1 MNYLR
6 KVWTIVWKD
15 LLTELR
21 SREMIASMLVFA
33 LLVLF
38 IFNFAFEL
46 RVEQVTAV
54 APGVLWV
61 TFIFA
66 GMLGLSRAF
75 VMEKDQGCWDGLLLS
90 PVDRS
95 VLYFGKMLSNVLF
108 MLIVEAIA
116 LPAFVVLFNLPFP
129 PLLPVVV
136 FLSTIGFAAVGTLFS
151 AMTVHVRAREVLLP
165 VLLFPVVVPVIIAAV
180 KLTAGLLDGLPLGE
194 MGHWLRL
201 LVAFDIIFLAVAC
214 MTFDYVVE
222 E

>member
-6 KVWTIVWKD
+6 KVWIIVWKD

-21 SREMIASMLVFA
+21 TREMISSILVFA

-46 RVEQVTAV
+46 RVEQVMAV
-54 APGVLWV
+54 AAGVLWV
-61 TFIFA
+61 TFTFA
-66 GMLGLSRAF
+66 GALGLNRAF
-75 VMEKDQGCWDGLLLS
+75 VLEKDRGCLDGLLLS

-95 VLYFGKMLSNVLF
+95 AIYFGKMLGNTLF
-108 MLIVEAIA
+108 MFVVETIT
-116 LPAFVVLFNLPFP
+116 LPVFIVLFNLPFP
-129 PLLPVVV
+129 PLLPVIV
-136 FLSTIGFAAVGTLFS
+136 FLGTVGFAGVGTLLS
-151 AMTVHVRAREVLLP
+151 AMTVHTRAREVLLP
-165 VLLFPVVVPVIIAAV
+165 VLLFPVVVPVIISAV

-194 MGHWLRL
+194 MAHWLRL
-201 LVAFDIIFLAVAC
+201 LIAFDVIFLSVAY

>member
-6 KVWTIVWKD
+6 KVWAIVWKD

-21 SREMIASMLVFA
+21 TREMISSMLVFA

-46 RVEQVTAV
+46 RVEQVMAV

-61 TFIFA
+61 TFTFA
-66 GMLGLSRAF
+66 GMLGLNRAF
-75 VMEKDQGCWDGLLLS
+75 VLEKDRGCLDGLLLS

-95 VLYFGKMLSNVLF
+95 AIYFGKMLGNTLF

-116 LPAFVVLFNLPFP
+116 LPVFVVLFNLPFP

-136 FLSTIGFAAVGTLFS
+136 LLGTVGFAGVGTLFS
-151 AMTVHVRAREVLLP
+151 AMTVHTRAREVLLP

-180 KLTAGLLDGLPLGE
+180 KLTAGLLDSVSLSE
-194 MGHWLRL
+194 IMHWLRL
-201 LVAFDIIFLAVAC
+201 LVAFDVIFLAVAY

>member
-21 SREMIASMLVFA
+21 TREMIGSVLVFA

-46 RVEQVTAV
+46 RVEQVKAV

-61 TFIFA
+61 TFTFA
-66 GMLGLSRAF
+66 GTLGLNRAF
-75 VMEKDQGCWDGLLLS
+75 VLEKDRGCLDGLLLG

-95 VLYFGKMLSNVLF
+95 VLYFGKMAGNTLF
-108 MLIVEAIA
+108 MLVVEAVA

-136 FLSTIGFAAVGTLFS
+136 FLGTVGFAGVGTLLS
-151 AMTVHVRAREVLLP
+151 AMTVHTRAREVLLP
-165 VLLFPVVVPVIIAAV
+165 VLLFPVVVPVIVAAV
-180 KLTAGLLDGLPLGE
+180 KLTAGLLDGLPLGG
-194 MGHWLRL
+194 MVHWLRL
-201 LVAFDIIFLAVAC
+201 LVAFDAIFLAVAYV
-214 MTFDYVVE
+214 TFDYVVE

>member
-6 KVWTIVWKD
+6 KVWAIVWKD

-21 SREMIASMLVFA
+21 TREMISSMLVFA

-46 RVEQVTAV
+46 RVEQVMAV

-61 TFIFA
+61 TFSFA
-66 GMLGLSRAF
+66 GMLGLNRAF
-75 VMEKDQGCWDGLLLS
+75 VLEKDRGCLDGLLLS

-95 VLYFGKMLSNVLF
+95 AIYFGV
-108 MLIVEAIA
+108 
-116 LPAFVVLFNLPFP
+116 
-129 PLLPVVV
+129 
-136 FLSTIGFAAVGTLFS
+136 GFAGVGTLFS
-151 AMTVHVRAREVLLP
+151 AMTVHTRAREVLLP

-180 KLTAGLLDGLPLGE
+180 KLTAGLLDGVSLSE
-194 MGHWLRL
+194 MMHWLRL
-201 LVAFDIIFLAVAC
+201 LVAFDVIFLAVAY

>member
-6 KVWTIVWKD
+6 KIWAIVWKD
-15 LLTELR
+15 ILTELR
-21 SREMIASMLVFA
+21 TREMISSMLVFA

-46 RVEQVTAV
+46 RVEQVMAV

-61 TFIFA
+61 TFTFA
-66 GMLGLSRAF
+66 GMLGLNRAF
-75 VMEKDQGCWDGLLLS
+75 VLEKDRGCLDGLLLS

-95 VLYFGKMLSNVLF
+95 AIYFGKMVGNTLF
-108 MLIVEAIA
+108 MLIVETIA
-116 LPAFVVLFNLPFP
+116 LPVFVVFFNLPFP

-136 FLSTIGFAAVGTLFS
+136 ILGTVGFAGVGTLFS
-151 AMTVHVRAREVLLP
+151 AMTVHTRAREVLLP

-180 KLTAGLLDGLPLGE
+180 KLTAGLLDDVPLDE
-194 MGHWLRL
+194 MAHWLRL
-201 LVAFDIIFLAVAC
+201 LTAFDVIFLAVAY

>member
-6 KVWTIVWKD
+6 KVWAIVWKD

-21 SREMIASMLVFA
+21 TREMISSMLVFA

-46 RVEQVTAV
+46 RVEQVMAV

-61 TFIFA
+61 TFTFA
-66 GMLGLSRAF
+66 GMLGLNRAF
-75 VMEKDQGCWDGLLLS
+75 VLEKDRGCLDGLLLS

-95 VLYFGKMLSNVLF
+95 AIYFGKMLGNTLF

-116 LPAFVVLFNLPFP
+116 LPVFVVLFNLPFP

-136 FLSTIGFAAVGTLFS
+136 LLGTVGFAGVGTLFS
-151 AMTVHVRAREVLLP
+151 AMTVHTRAREVLLP

-180 KLTAGLLDGLPLGE
+180 KLTAGLLDGVSLSE
-194 MGHWLRL
+194 TMHWLRL
-201 LVAFDIIFLAVAC
+201 LVAFDVIFLAVAY